1 MMSEQQLVQLTSR
14 KQYLHMSPFGAKL
27 SLLVHEMLLQLLQL
41 CFSSLN
47 LWSNNLPGWP
57 VTHTVNS
64 SAKA

>member
-47 LWSNNLPGWP
+47 LWSNNLPG
-57 VTHTVNS
+57 
-64 SAKA
+64 